1 MAFDSEAQRRA
12 LYAAARGDSKL
23 GIPKER
29 AQRAIADAP
38 GNNYVPGVD
47 RASSPKSALMHEM
60 KRRRLN
66 AQDGKPR

>member
-38 GNNYVPGVD
+38 GNNYVPSVD
-47 RASSPKSALMHEM
+47 RASSPKSALVHEL